1 MIKFRKEGEI
11 VENGLNI
18 YPLNDKSS
26 FGFIFRFGKKL
37 PESNYREKA
46 FFFRYSKFRNRW
58 WIFTTSINKN

>member
-46 FFFRYSKFRNRW
+46 FFFVILSLETAGGFLLRA
-58 WIFTTSINKN
+58 